1 MLCCDTSFALSERI
15 KHFMEEQQIQD
26 FVHRVSTEE
35 TLRTELAND
44 PKSVIER
51 ESFSPRV
58 AQVVMRLVP
67 HLALDKEMKPSLQ
80 WWTK

>member
-1 MLCCDTSFALSERI
+1 
-15 KHFMEEQQIQD
+15 MEEQQIQD

>member
-1 MLCCDTSFALSERI
+1 
-15 KHFMEEQQIQD
+15 MEEQQIRD

-67 HLALDKEMKPSLQ
+67 HLALNKNTEVSLS
-80 WWTK
+80 WWRY

>member
-1 MLCCDTSFALSERI
+1 
-15 KHFMEEQQIQD
+15 MEEQQIRE

-35 TLRTELAND
+35 SLRTELASD

-51 ESFSPRV
+51 QGFSPRV

-67 HLALDKEMKPSLQ
+67 HLAVTKPLEASSSWG
-80 WWTK
+80 WWQG